1 MFHACPMVLV
11 DGAHMDAGGILV
23 AAGEVSSN
31 NPTGQQSLRRNSV
44 IRVLKVL
51 PTEKS
56 SFWGGGGGQEEPIP
70 SHSSDRNTSDSFFL
84 WINGNYLR

>member
-56 SFWGGGGGQEEPIP
+56 SFWGGGGGRKNPYQVILLTGTQVTAF
-70 SHSSDRNTSDSFFL
+70 SSGSTG
-84 WINGNYLR
+84 IT

>member
-56 SFWGGGGGQEEPIP
+56 SFWWGGGVGGEVGRT
-70 SHSSDRNTSDSFFL
+70 HTKSFF
-84 WINGNYLR
+84 